1 MPIRVRKSQIR
12 IGYAK
17 RGVTDRH
24 YIRRPDAALLAAADK
39 VSTRIADLLAGK
51 SAQVLHLI
59 TKPKMKNI

>member
-1 MPIRVRKSQIR
+1 MR